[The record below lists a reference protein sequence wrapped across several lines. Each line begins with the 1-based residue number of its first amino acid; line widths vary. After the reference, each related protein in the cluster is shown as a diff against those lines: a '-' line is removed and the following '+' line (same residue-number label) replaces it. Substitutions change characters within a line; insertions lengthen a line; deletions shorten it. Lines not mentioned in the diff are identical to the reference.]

1 MGVIALTLKLSD
13 LPNNSMAKIKTKT
26 TDAKRTEGSLHR
38 DCCAAR
44 RAQKILREITRSV
57 KLKKRMV
64 SKLGMTP
71 QQASAEC
78 GDEIY

>member
-1 MGVIALTLKLSD
+1 MKKKAT
-13 LPNNSMAKIKTKT
+13 IKPAM
-26 TDAKRTEGSLHR
+26 TDAERTAGSLHR
-38 DCCAAR
+38 DGCAAR